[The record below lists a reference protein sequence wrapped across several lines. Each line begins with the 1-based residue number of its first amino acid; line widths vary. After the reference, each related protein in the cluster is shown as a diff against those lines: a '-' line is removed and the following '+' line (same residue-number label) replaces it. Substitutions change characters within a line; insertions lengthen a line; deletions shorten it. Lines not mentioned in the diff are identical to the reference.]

1 VPKPPEGLPPSY
13 WDDKTNTVRTDVL
26 VKDFA
31 DLHKF
36 KTEADAR
43 IAAAPEKPELYK
55 LEVPEDFKVPAGMKI
70 AFDEKDPRLAEAR
83 KLAHELRLD
92 QPTFSKLLAL
102 DAQQRVAEF
111 NAALANIEAEQAK
124 LGEKFPEREKAVT
137 AFVAGSLTGSTEQ
150 KAAKHAALQQVFTS
164 AAAFEAFE
172 DIMNKVAGA
181 KIPGQPGYEP
191 TPAPSPQ
198 SHAERIWPG
207 GFSATPQAKVG

>member
-1 VPKPPEGLPPSY
+1 MPKPPEGLPTTY

-102 DAQQRVAEF
+102 DAQQKVADF
-111 NAALANIEAEQAK
+111 NAALANIEAEQGK
-124 LGEKFPEREKAVT
+124 LGEKFPEREKALTTFVT
-137 AFVAGSLTGSTEQ
+137 SSLTGSAEQ
-150 KAAKHAALQQVFTS
+150 KAAKHAALQRVLTD
-164 AAAFEAFE
+164 AAAFEGLE
-172 DIMNKVAGA
+172 DIINKIGGTQ
-181 KIPGQPGYEP
+181 IPARPGETP
-191 TPAPSPQ
+191 PAPTPQ

-207 GFSATPQAKVG
+207 GFSATPRAKVG